1 MSAATGFFAGA
12 APTTQAPAKASG
24 AAIPVITKE
33 QQQAYLRALG
43 QTIGNALVPALIL
56 VAPLALMEKKKERRP
71 VPVVIVEDRTRKSGR
86 RKPRKAFIYEE

>member
-43 QTIGNALVPALIL
+43 QTIGSALIPTLIL
-56 VAPLALMEKKKERRP
+56 VAPLALMEKKKERKP
-71 VPVVIVEDRTRKSGR
+71 VPVVIVEYRTKKGGRK
-86 RKPRKAFIYEE
+86 KPRNAFIYEE